1 MTGDMPSRD
10 PEVQCDQTPPQYQTQ
25 SWCAPPKHEGE
36 TCDKGG
42 CFLHAR
48 RNRAAGVLLVA
59 AGLFVL
65 GILVMVVVPL
75 GAFLW

>member
-1 MTGDMPSRD
+1 M
-10 PEVQCDQTPPQYQTQ
+10 
-25 SWCAPPKHEGE
+25 
-36 TCDKGG
+36 
-42 CFLHAR
+42 L
-48 RNRAAGVLLVA
+48 AAIALLASFSPFTFPLLLVA